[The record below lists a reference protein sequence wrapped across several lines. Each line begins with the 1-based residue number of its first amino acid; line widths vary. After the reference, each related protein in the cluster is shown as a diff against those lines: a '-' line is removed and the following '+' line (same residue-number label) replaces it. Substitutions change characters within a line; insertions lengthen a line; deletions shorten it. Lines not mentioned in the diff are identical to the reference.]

1 MSLNWS
7 DYQNYLVIG
16 EFTMINKFDCITQK
30 LDTFGEYLIEKGKSF
45 RKIYHCNGCSI

>member
-16 EFTMINKFDCITQK
+16 EFTMIN
-30 LDTFGEYLIEKGKSF
+30 LIVLPEARHF
-45 RKIYHCNGCSI
+45 WRVPD